1 MRLPASRPWK
11 IPESFHSFTATK
23 SKAMS
28 TFTEAPFL
36 CNDCQKLGYCR
47 RRAMQAAMDKFTMR
61 RQSTMESPILSDDPE
76 PVPTFREFV
85 AVHRPDLARML
96 PRHEDA
102 HAGDSA
108 AKKPTLAELR
118 AKIAARKM
126 SPAKNAA
133 KQEDGLSTDQ
143 VDRTEQQHGNGD
155 QCIPANSPASTPG
168 SLPFSIARSSCKPTA
183 PLNLVR
189 LGHTPEKHQ
198 RTLQRQREH
207 RG

>member
-1 MRLPASRPWK
+1 M
-11 IPESFHSFTATK
+11 
-23 SKAMS
+23 AMS
-28 TFTEAPFL
+28 KFSKDPFL

-47 RRAMQAAMDKFTMR
+47 VRAKQAAMDAFTMR
-61 RQSTMESPILSDDPE
+61 RQSTLESPILSDDPE
-76 PVPTFREFV
+76 PVPSFREYV
-85 AVHRPDLARML
+85 AVHRPDLAKML
-96 PRHEDA
+96 PKQDDA
-102 HAGDSA
+102 PAEDSA

-118 AKIAARKM
+118 ARIAARKM
-126 SPAKNAA
+126 TSIPEAPKP
-133 KQEDGLSTDQ
+133 EGELSTDQ